1 MGFTKDWKG
10 HDLAL
15 EHLSWPARQKGLMA
29 YLSNV
34 YTPPVT
40 FTVSQDHETLGGFDS
55 FLDPVH
61 LGGLLDQQVVDI
73 LVYES
78 DVA

>member
-1 MGFTKDWKG
+1 
-10 HDLAL
+10 
-15 EHLSWPARQKGLMA
+15 MA

-40 FTVSQDHETLGGFDS
+40 FTVSQDHETPGGSDS
-55 FLDPVH
+55 FLDPVY
-61 LGGLLDQQVVDI
+61 LGGLLGQRVVDI
-73 LVYES
+73 LMYES

>member
-1 MGFTKDWKG
+1 
-10 HDLAL
+10 
-15 EHLSWPARQKGLMA
+15 MA

-34 YTPPVT
+34 NTSPVT
-40 FTVSQDHETLGGFDS
+40 FTVSQDHEKPGGFDS

-61 LGGLLDQQVVDI
+61 LGGLLDQRVVDI

-78 DVA
+78 DVTKW